1 MSFVA
6 VRRRQYRQQ
15 YRPALGLPDPGQL
28 IGGGSDGGSG
38 SSISNIIGSIGKV
51 ASGIFSSVSAG
62 KGAPPAAAASTVG
75 PLAGAST
82 GTIVGVG
89 LGFTALILVLA
100 SGLGRGSR

>member
-15 YRPALGLPDPGQL
+15 YRPTLGLPDPGQL

-62 KGAPPAAAASTVG
+62 KGTRPVAASTVG

-100 SGLGRGSR
+100 SGLSRGSK

>member
-6 VRRRQYRQQ
+6 VRRSQYRQQ
-15 YRPALGLPDPGQL
+15 YRPRLGLGPIDLGPAS
-28 IGGGSDGGSG
+28 GSDGGSG
-38 SSISNIIGSIGKV
+38 SSIASIIGSIGKV
-51 ASGIFSSVSAG
+51 ASGIFSSSSAG
-62 KGAPPAAAASTVG
+62 KGAPPAAASNIG

-100 SGLGRGSR
+100 SGLGRGR